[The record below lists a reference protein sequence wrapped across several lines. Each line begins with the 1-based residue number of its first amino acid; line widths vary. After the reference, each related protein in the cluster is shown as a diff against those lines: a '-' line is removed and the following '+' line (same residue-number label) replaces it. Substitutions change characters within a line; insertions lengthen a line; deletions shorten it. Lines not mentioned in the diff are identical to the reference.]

1 MADVTLLE
9 AAKSSEDVIERAVA
23 KTIVEASP
31 VLEYL
36 PQKTINGPAF
46 RYHQEASLGTIAFRG
61 IGGTYTPDAGV
72 INPLFEALV
81 IMGGEVK
88 VDNFEVEVMSN
99 LLNLKADKYRMK
111 ARQAGI
117 KFSETFFEG
126 DMAVD
131 PHGFAGLRKRLTGN
145 QKIYAGTAATGF
157 PLTLAKLHELLDAVL
172 GDGAEKQL
180 WMSPTMRRKVT
191 ALVRAETGSSLLN
204 FTQDAFGK
212 QQVAYAGSPIR
223 IVRREDDGSSFFGYD
238 ENPGDGVSDC
248 ASIYCTRMGTDY
260 LHGIQS
266 KSLPTVKDFG
276 EVQAGPYHLGRI
288 EWYCGMVLKHPRAA
302 ARLYGITNA

>member
-1 MADVTLLE
+1 MDITMLE
-9 AAKSSEDVIERAVA
+9 AAKHSKDVLEASVA
-23 KTIVEASP
+23 KIIVETSP

-46 RYHQEASLGTIAFRG
+46 RYHREASLGSMNFRG
-61 IGGTYTPDAGV
+61 VGGTYTPDAGV
-72 INPLFEALV
+72 INPIFEPLV
-81 IMGGEVK
+81 ILGGEVK

-99 LLNLKADKYRMK
+99 LLNLKAEKYRMK

-117 KFSETFFEG
+117 TFSETFFEG
-126 DMAVD
+126 DTAVD
-131 PHGFAGLRKRLTGN
+131 AFSFDGLRKRLTGT
-145 QKIYAGTAATGF
+145 QKILASSSGT
-157 PLTLAKLHELLDAVL
+157 PLTLALLDQLLDTVI
-172 GDGAEKQL
+172 GDGSDKVL

-191 ALVRAETGSSLLN
+191 TLARAVTGSSFVN

-212 QQVAYAGSPIR
+212 QQMAYASTPIR

-238 ENPGDGVSDC
+238 EDPGDAGDDT
-248 ASIYCTRMGTDY
+248 ASIYCTRMGSEY

-276 EVQAGPYHLGRI
+276 EVEAGPFHLGRI
-288 EWYCGMVLKHPRAA
+288 EWYIGLVLKHPRAA

>member
-1 MADVTLLE
+1 MADITMLE
-9 AAKSSEDVIERAVA
+9 AAKHSKDVLEASVA
-23 KTIVEASP
+23 KIIVETSP

-46 RYHQEASLGTIAFRG
+46 RYHREASLGSMNFRG

-72 INPLFEALV
+72 INPIFEPLV
-81 IMGGEVK
+81 ILGGEVK

-99 LLNLKADKYRMK
+99 LLNLKAEKYRMK

-126 DMAVD
+126 DTAVD
-131 PHGFAGLRKRLTGN
+131 GFSFDGLRKRLTGN
-145 QKIYAGTAATGF
+145 QKILMGSGGAT
-157 PLTLAKLHELLDAVL
+157 LTLAKIDELLDAVV
-172 GDGAEKQL
+172 GDGGDKQL

-191 ALVRAETGSSLLN
+191 TLVRAVTGSGLIN

-212 QQVAYAGSPIR
+212 QQMAYAGTPIR

-238 ENPGDGVSDC
+238 EDPSDGVSDT

-276 EVQAGPYHLGRI
+276 EVQAGPFHLGRI
-288 EWYCGMVLKHPRAA
+288 EWYIGMVLKHPRGAG
-302 ARLYGITNA
+302 RLYGITNT

>member
-1 MADVTLLE
+1 MADITMLE
-9 AAKSSEDVIERAVA
+9 AAKHSKDALEASVA
-23 KTIVEASP
+23 KIIVEASP

-46 RYHQEASLGTIAFRG
+46 RYHREASLGTIAFRG
-61 IGGTYTPDAGV
+61 VGGTYTPDAGV

-88 VDNFEVEVMSN
+88 IDNFEVEVMSN
-99 LLNLKADKYRMK
+99 LLNLKAEKYRMK

-126 DMAVD
+126 DTAVD
-131 PHGFAGLRKRLTGN
+131 PYGFDGLRKRLAGD
-145 QKIYAGTAATGF
+145 QKILVNSNGGS
-157 PLTLAKLHELLDAVL
+157 LTLALVDQLLDTVL
-172 GDGAEKQL
+172 GDGGDKVL

-191 ALVRAETGSSLLN
+191 TLVRAVSGSGLIN

-212 QQVAYAGSPIR
+212 QQVAYAGTPIR
-223 IVRREDDGSSFFGYD
+223 IVRREDTGTSFFLYD
-238 ENPGDGVSDC
+238 EDPGDGGDDT
-248 ASIYCTRMGTDY
+248 ASIYCTRFGADY
-260 LHGIQS
+260 LHGIQT

-276 EVQAGPYHLGRI
+276 EVEAGPYHLGRI
-288 EWYCGMVLKHPRAA
+288 EWYTGMVLKHPRAA
-302 ARLYGITNA
+302 ARLWGILA